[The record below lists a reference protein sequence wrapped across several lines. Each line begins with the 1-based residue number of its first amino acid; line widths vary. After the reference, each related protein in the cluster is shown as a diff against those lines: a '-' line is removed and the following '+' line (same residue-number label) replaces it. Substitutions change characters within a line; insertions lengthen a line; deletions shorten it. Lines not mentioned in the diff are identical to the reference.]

1 MTWTWIR
8 RSRAAR
14 ALASELHGGI
24 ILLSEWTNLH
34 WNGIFLTGIW
44 GEAFTMGLHEVTHI
58 GVVWT
63 IPSCGYSLIDTN
75 SNARPF
81 SN

>member
-14 ALASELHGGI
+14 ALASELHDGI
-24 ILLSEWTNLH
+24 ILLSGWRNLQQ
-34 WNGIFLTGIW
+34 NGIFLAGVW
-44 GEAFTMGLHEVTHI
+44 GGAFTMGLHDVTHI

-63 IPSCGYSLIDTN
+63 IPSYGYSLIDAN

-81 SN
+81 SS